1 MYIPY
6 YSVVKKIT
14 VYAPCITSIRC
25 RTDSKLESLLHVIET
40 KCVSEIDMLSAFSME
55 NSIGNVCT
63 YRITA

>member
-25 RTDSKLESLLHVIET
+25 RTDSKFESLLHIIER
-40 KCVSEIDMLSAFSME
+40 KCVSEFDMICALGEE
-55 NSIGNVCT
+55 NSIGNVCV
-63 YRITA
+63 